1 MTEVHFVV
9 PDDIDDPRR
18 PSGGNTYDREVCRE
32 LRSIG
37 WSVREYPIPGVWPE
51 RDAASLAAL
60 AEVVERI
67 PDDAVMLVDG
77 LIASPA
83 PEVLVPQARRV
94 RLVVLVHMLL
104 GHRPGDAPG
113 DARMRERSVL
123 SAGVA
128 VVTTSAW
135 TRRRALELYSLPA
148 DRVYVAEP
156 GVEAAELATPTGTGG
171 ALLCVAA
178 VSFEKGHDV
187 LLDALEMISELC
199 WDCVCVGSLDRDF
212 AFAEHVRHRALD
224 GGLEHRVHFPGP
236 RTGADLDRSY
246 AAADLVVSAAR
257 AETYGMVLTEALA
270 RGLPLVAAE
279 VGGVPEAIGYG
290 AARIRPGLLVP
301 PEDPTALAAALRFWL
316 GDAGLRGRL
325 RKAARE
331 RRGALFG
338 WSRTASILSDVLAA
352 VGQ

>member
-1 MTEVHFVV
+1 VTAVHFVV
-9 PDDIDDPRR
+9 PEGVDDPRR
-18 PSGGNTYDREVCRE
+18 PSGGNTYDREVCRA
-32 LRSIG
+32 LSSIG
-37 WSVREYPIPGVWPE
+37 WSMRKCPVPGAWPR

-60 AEVVERI
+60 AEVVQRI
-67 PDDAVMLVDG
+67 PDDAIMLVDG
-77 LIASPA
+77 LIASTA
-83 PEVLVPQARRV
+83 PEVLVPHARRL
-94 RLVVLVHMLL
+94 RFVVLVHMLL
-104 GHRPGDAPG
+104 GHRAGDAPG
-113 DARMRERSVL
+113 DTRTRELSAL

-135 TRRRALELYSLPA
+135 TQRRALELYSLPA
-148 DRVYVAEP
+148 DLVHVAEP

-178 VSFEKGHDV
+178 VSFDKGHDV
-187 LLDALEMISELC
+187 LLDALEMISELS
-199 WDCVCVGSLDRDF
+199 WDCVCVGSLDGDVVFVEDARRR
-212 AFAEHVRHRALD
+212 VLD
-224 GGLEHRVHFPGP
+224 SGLGHRVHFPGP

-246 AAADLVVSAAR
+246 AAADVIVSASR

-270 RGLPLVAAE
+270 RGLPVVAAD
-279 VGGVPEAIGYG
+279 VGGVREAIGYG

-301 PEDPTALAAALRFWL
+301 PEDPTALAAALRGWL

-325 RKAARE
+325 RQAARE
-331 RRGALFG
+331 RRGDLSG